1 MAKEIK
7 ELALQPG
14 QGIVG
19 HVIQIGRPVIV
30 NDVSTNPYFWNVAD
44 QHENKRLN
52 VTVSVGISTYD
63 GIDAISI
70 NEIVREADEALYNS
84 KKAGRNCATLFR
96 ENR

>member
-1 MAKEIK
+1 
-7 ELALQPG
+7 
-14 QGIVG
+14 
-19 HVIQIGRPVIV
+19 
-30 NDVSTNPYFWNVAD
+30 
-44 QHENKRLN
+44 
-52 VTVSVGISTYD
+52 VGISTYD